1 MDSLK
6 LERNFSS
13 LKDNPLVFLILLIY
27 KRIDFVV
34 FFKKQDALGMA
45 LFIKT
50 N

>member
-34 FFKKQDALGMA
+34 FLKQNALGMA